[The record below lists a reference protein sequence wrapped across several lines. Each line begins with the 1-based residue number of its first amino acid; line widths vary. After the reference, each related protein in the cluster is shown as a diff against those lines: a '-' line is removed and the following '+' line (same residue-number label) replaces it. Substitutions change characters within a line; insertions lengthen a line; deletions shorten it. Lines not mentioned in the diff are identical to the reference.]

1 MFRRKA
7 ILIIHGYAGGTYDE
21 EPLANYL
28 ELERS
33 FDVYSFTL
41 PGHDVRDK
49 KKATNENWINE
60 SERQIKYLINN
71 GYKKIYVIGHS
82 MGGVIAA
89 YLGSKY
95 KEVKKLVLVAP
106 AFTCIASKEAG
117 GLIAAIFKIPD
128 LIKAYSFNEI
138 ATRVNKMPLSS
149 EKEFINL
156 VEDHKNDINNITV
169 PIMFIHGT
177 KDQLVP
183 INSTE
188 KIYENYK
195 SNKKKLLV
203 VEDYYHDVF
212 KGEKVELICKE
223 IKCFLKKRKYR
234 IKEEK
239 KEI

>member
-33 FDVYSFTL
+33 FDVFSFTL

-49 KKATNENWINE
+49 KKATNEEWINE
-60 SERQIKYLINN
+60 SERQLKFLIDN

-82 MGGVIAA
+82 MGGVIAT
-89 YLGSKY
+89 YLAKKY
-95 KEVKKLVLVAP
+95 KEVKRLVLVAP

-117 GLIAAIFKIPD
+117 GLMGAILKLPE

-138 ATRVNKMPLSS
+138 ATRVNKMPISS

-156 VEDHKNDINNITV
+156 IEEHKDDIKDISI
-169 PIMFIHGT
+169 PIMLIHGT

-183 INSTE
+183 ISSTE
-188 KIYENYK
+188 EIFENYK
-195 SNKKKLLV
+195 SSKKKLLIID
-203 VEDYYHDVF
+203 DYYHDVF
-212 KGEKVELICKE
+212 KGEKVDLICKE
-223 IKCFLKKRKYR
+223 VKDFLKQRKFR
-234 IKEEK
+234 IKEGK

>member
-7 ILIIHGYAGGTYDE
+7 ILVIHGFAGGTYDE

-49 KKATNENWINE
+49 KKATNEEWINE
-60 SERQIKYLINN
+60 SERQLKYLIDN

-82 MGGVIAA
+82 MGGVIAT
-89 YLGSKY
+89 YLAKKY
-95 KEVKKLVLVAP
+95 KEVKRLVLVAP
-106 AFTCIASKEAG
+106 AFTCIASKEKG
-117 GLIAAIFKIPD
+117 GLMAAVFKLPE

-156 VEDHKNDINNITV
+156 IEEHKDDIKEIDIPV
-169 PIMFIHGT
+169 MLIHGT

-183 INSTE
+183 KESSEEIF
-188 KIYENYK
+188 ENYK
-195 SNKKKLLV
+195 SNKKKLLIIN
-203 VEDYYHDVF
+203 DYFHDVF
-212 KGEKVELICKE
+212 KGEKVDLICKE
-223 IKCFLKKRKYR
+223 IKNFLKQRKYR